1 MKHKLFLCT
10 AVIAACAFSMK
21 VNAQLEVQNEGD
33 VLASRNVQVVNNVA
47 IGDTVDS
54 HVSLNIKHVGSGD
67 SSPYYGIKSHIKTYS
82 SMPTSPT
89 YGVYGWVDASSS
101 SALVP
106 NYPLVGVFGGA
117 YKSYIAPT
125 TFAAGV
131 AGVAHYYG
139 GIGVYGGIRS
149 SVSVPT
155 SMSSS
160 ANYAGY
166 FDGTVKV
173 NGTVIATSVSTTS
186 DERQK
191 ENIQEIS
198 SSLSKHI
205 NDLRPVSYTLKQD
218 SVWKYDTDAKELQG
232 VHYGLLAQE
241 VEKVYPEL
249 VYKRGDNLSINYT
262 ELIPLLIMKVQELS
276 MEVEMLKAQNKK
288 ELTKQ

>member
-1 MKHKLFLCT
+1 MKHKLFLCA
-10 AVIAACAFSMK
+10 AVLTACAFSMN
-21 VNAQLEVQNEGD
+21 VNAQLEVTWVGD
-33 VLASRNVQVVNNVA
+33 VTASKNLQIVKNVA
-47 IGDTVDS
+47 IGDTVDA

-67 SSPYYGIKSHIKTYS
+67 SSPYYGIKSHIKTS
-82 SMPTSPT
+82 ATMPTSPT
-89 YGVYGWVDASSS
+89 YGVLGWADASSS
-101 SALVP
+101 STLLP
-106 NYPLVGVFGGA
+106 NCPLVGVFGIA

-125 TFAAGV
+125 AFAAGI
-131 AGVAHYYG
+131 AGITHYYG
-139 GIGVYGGIRS
+139 GIGVYGGIRTGI
-149 SVSVPT
+149 SVPT
-155 SMSSS
+155 SMPS
-160 ANYAGY
+160 NEKYAGY

-173 NGTVIATSVSTTS
+173 NGTVIATAVSTTS

-191 ENIQEIS
+191 ENIQEIPS
-198 SSLSKHI
+198 YLSK
-205 NDLRPVSYTLKQD
+205 NLNRLRPVSYTLKQD

-262 ELIPLLIMKVQELS
+262 ELIPLLLKTVQELS